1 MYLDPLNALGDDV
14 GMVHGHQRD
23 LDSGHP
29 AHGAGPHSC
38 GQSRERSAL
47 LCLEGRR
54 WCQVGWGACA
64 GTSVPGQFLYVI
76 PRPLPAPPP
85 QRKARLLPQPAWP
98 PESQGTVL
106 LTCTID
112 HAGRLDGAVLC
123 LHGCDPPHPEV
134 VGPHTDAGHGAVL
147 DDLGARGAASRA
159 MQGSP
164 RVLTTP
170 DVPPPRLDGT
180 WGTVGE
186 VGRPWRWKLAPG
198 AP

>member
-1 MYLDPLNALGDDV
+1 MLGLRARSLRLPQSMYLDPLNALGDDV

-38 GQSRERSAL
+38 GQSRDRSAL
-47 LCLEGRR
+47 LCLEGGPAR
-54 WCQVGWGACA
+54 WGGAPVQA
-64 GTSVPGQFLYVI
+64 PLSRGDSSTSHPG
-76 PRPLPAPPP
+76 PSPLP
-85 QRKARLLPQPAWP
+85 QRKARLREQPAWP

-112 HAGRLDGAVLC
+112 HTGRLDGAVLC

-147 DDLGARGAASRA
+147 DDLGARRLLPEPCRA
-159 MQGSP
+159 P
-164 RVLTTP
+164 R
-170 DVPPPRLDGT
+170 GC
-180 WGTVGE
+180 
-186 VGRPWRWKLAPG
+186 
-198 AP
+198 